1 MATNIS
7 TYNALAFNQGIIPM
21 DDAARPAANELPPQS
36 KITPANLAY
45 IAQVDQILSPDGGQK
60 MLRDW
65 VRPVLDKAELLE
77 PGVFSELLQSSV
89 QSLKN
94 LKNIPPDH
102 ASRLKNATYVLEDH
116 AQLRDFSLM
125 MTMALFEG

>member
-7 TYNALAFNQGIIPM
+7 IHNALAFNQGIIPM
-21 DDAARPAANELPPQS
+21 DDATRTSGNDLPPQS
-36 KITPANLAY
+36 KITPANLTY
-45 IAQVDQILSPDGGQK
+45 IAQVDQILTAGGADK

-65 VRPVLDKAELLE
+65 VRPVLDKTELLE
-77 PGVFSELLQSSV
+77 PGIFSDVLQSSV
-89 QSLKN
+89 QYLKSM
-94 LKNIPPDH
+94 KDVPSDQ

-125 MTMALFEG
+125 MTMALYAG

>member
-7 TYNALAFNQGIIPM
+7 IHSALAFNQGLIPM
-21 DDAARPAANELPPQS
+21 DDAVRSSANDLPPQS

-45 IAQVDQILSPDGGQK
+45 IAQVDQILTADGAEK
-60 MLRDW
+60 MLREW
-65 VRPVLDKAELLE
+65 VRPVLEKTDLLE
-77 PGVFSELLQSSV
+77 PGVFSEVLQSSL
-89 QSLKN
+89 QTLKN
-94 LKNIPPDH
+94 LKNIPPDQ

-125 MTMALFEG
+125 MSMALFAG